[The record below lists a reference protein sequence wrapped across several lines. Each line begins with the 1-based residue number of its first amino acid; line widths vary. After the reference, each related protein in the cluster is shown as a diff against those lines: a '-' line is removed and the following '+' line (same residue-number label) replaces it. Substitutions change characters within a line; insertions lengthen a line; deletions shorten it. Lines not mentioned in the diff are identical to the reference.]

1 MYKDVATNSNIF
13 TIQIPNTIVPTPTQ
27 NDYEIGFIDRYF
39 TQRANDASGFVFEV
53 SSDVFNELVEN
64 AFWKT
69 VKIKW
74 RLIGPITPSYRQDNT
89 LNDVGVMASNKA
101 SISLGS
107 AIIKNIDLDLPNLLQ
122 FYK

>member
-53 SSDVFNELVEN
+53 SSDVFDELVEN

-74 RLIGPITPSYRQDNT
+74 RLIGPINPTYKEDNT

-101 SISLGS
+101 SISLGA
-107 AIIKNIDLDLPNLLQ
+107 AIIKNIDLYLPNLLQ

>member
-53 SSDVFNELVEN
+53 SSDIFNELVEN

-107 AIIKNIDLDLPNLLQ
+107 AVIKNIDLYLPNLLQ

>member
-74 RLIGPITPSYRQDNT
+74 RLIGPITPSYKQDNT

-107 AIIKNIDLDLPNLLQ
+107 AVIKNIDLYLPNLLQ

>member
-1 MYKDVATNSNIF
+1 M
-13 TIQIPNTIVPTPTQ
+13 
-27 NDYEIGFIDRYF
+27 
-39 TQRANDASGFVFEV
+39 ANDASGFVFEV
-53 SSDVFNELVEN
+53 SSDVFDELVEN

-74 RLIGPITPSYRQDNT
+74 RLIGPITPSYKQDIT

-107 AIIKNIDLDLPNLLQ
+107 AVIKNIDLYLPNLLQ